1 MVDSPSN
8 SPNLSVNH
16 YPDPMYK
23 NFVVRTI
30 MHCIVIRD
38 QIVELQD
45 YRTVKN
51 DETLCELIGQ
61 ARTVGESIVYEE
73 LHGEAPS
80 AYINWIASPQEW
92 MEKSKTYNLTT
103 LGGCSQN
110 AHVVH
115 QMSTVMDYKELDM
128 NAQSMGQS
136 TQGATI

>member
-16 YPDPMYK
+16 YPDPLYK

-30 MHCIVIRD
+30 MHCIVVRD
-38 QIVELQD
+38 QIVEMQD
-45 YRTVKN
+45 YRTVRN
-51 DETLCELIGQ
+51 DETLCKLIGE
-61 ARTVGESIVYEE
+61 ARTVAEEIVHEE

-80 AYINWIASPQEW
+80 AYINWIADPQEW

-103 LGGCSQN
+103 LGGASQN

-115 QMSTVMDYKELDM
+115 QLSTVMDYKELDM
-128 NAQSMGQS
+128 NAQS
-136 TQGATI
+136 TQGTTI

>member
-45 YRTVKN
+45 TRVVKN
-51 DETLCELIGQ
+51 DVTLCDLIGQ
-61 ARTVGESIVYEE
+61 ARTVGESNVFEE
-73 LHGEAPS
+73 LHGDALPMP
-80 AYINWIASPQEW
+80 YINWIADPQEW
-92 MEKSKTYNLTT
+92 MEMSKTYNLTT

-115 QMSTVMDYKELDM
+115 QMSTVIDYKELDM
-128 NAQSMGQS
+128 NAQLEGENV
-136 TQGATI
+136 

>member
-16 YPDPMYK
+16 YPDPLYK

-45 YRTVKN
+45 YRTVRN
-51 DETLCELIGQ
+51 DETLRELISQ

-73 LHGEAPS
+73 LHGGALPTP
-80 AYINWIASPQEW
+80 YINWIADPHEW

-128 NAQSMGQS
+128 NAQLEER
-136 TQGATI
+136 TTI